1 MAGVTQSA
9 LTISRV
15 ARTVAERRRLSIN
28 AVARRSELAPS
39 TVFNIFSG
47 NQTSVRR
54 LTLIALAHGLG
65 VTPEALC
72 DEETMTAELPPLDGV
87 RASAGSASP
96 DGGVPPLP
104 ELPPSGLPSAPPPAA
119 FEGLSPSAPPPALRL
134 RPRPRMGAALYK
146 LRDIARALKG
156 EKVMREGLV
165 PPPPFE
171 EYEGLELS
179 AIIVPAGYS
188 DSLGLENGDV
198 AYICPLAEGSAPPLE
213 GDVVLA
219 ELEGRPLPLL
229 LRWSGQTPASVR
241 PLGNVICF
249 ARSWV

>member
-1 MAGVTQSA
+1 MTPSIEGQMIARLALQQGLSCSQLAKKAGV
-9 LTISRV
+9 
-15 ARTVAERRRLSIN
+15 
-28 AVARRSELAPS
+28 APS
-39 TVFNIFSG
+39 TLYKLVSG
-47 NQTSVRR
+47 EAQSIRAS
-54 LTLIALAHGLG
+54 TLLLVAQALG
-65 VTPEALC
+65 VSPDVVRGAAEAPAPLPEVPAPRRPFLPPLTVTPSPEGGLPPTPEAW
-72 DEETMTAELPPLDGV
+72 
-87 RASAGSASP
+87 
-96 DGGVPPLP
+96 
-104 ELPPSGLPSAPPPAA
+104 
-119 FEGLSPSAPPPALRL
+119 
-134 RPRPRMGAALYK
+134 PRPRVGAPLYK
-146 LRDIARALKG
+146 LRDVARALKG

-229 LRWSGQTPASVR
+229 LRWSGKTPASVR